1 MFHCFEYGR
10 WGSYG
15 WIGPVLNLVLMI
27 GLIIGVILLIVWL
40 ARQAAS
46 NRQTVSLQTPT
57 SPDPKETLKLRYARG
72 EVTRE
77 QYAQM
82 LDDLNH

>member
-1 MFHCFEYGR
+1 MFHGFEYNR

-46 NRQTVSLQTPT
+46 NRQTGNLQVPA

-77 QYAQM
+77 QYLQM